1 MADEPKPALLMREV
15 VANASSLAEKRLE
28 LNHLRQNDNREW
40 AQNRAF
46 YEGRQWVWW
55 SDSKNGLEGY
65 GTEEGQ
71 KPRYKVRLTA
81 HSIPPGVQQLGAQRP
96 KTRPVIRA
104 TPDSGADRDIKS
116 AEMAERLYE
125 HWTPEFGLT

>member
-15 VANASSLAEKRLE
+15 VANASSLREKRLE
-28 LNHLRQNDNREW
+28 LNLLRQNDNKEW
-40 AQNRAF
+40 SQNRAF
-46 YEGRQWVWW
+46 YMGRQWVWW
-55 SDSKNGLEGY
+55 SDSKNGLEGF

-81 HSIPPGVQQLGAQRP
+81 NQILPGVQQLVAQQT

-104 TPDSGADRDIKS
+104 PPDSGADR
-116 AEMAERLYE
+116 
-125 HWTPEFGLT
+125 